1 MIQTV
6 KDVQTFAVLLT
17 ICMLIL
23 ALLGME
29 LFGHRVKYDK
39 SEIAIVNLEE
49 FEGEAYSPRVNFD
62 NIGTAM
68 LSIFVLFIGEDW
80 NNVMFKHERVIG
92 LLC

>member
-1 MIQTV
+1 M
-6 KDVQTFAVLLT
+6 QTFAVLLA

-39 SEIAIVNLEE
+39 NENALENPKE
-49 FEGEAYSPRVNFD
+49 YEGEANSPRINFD
-62 NIGTAM
+62 NIGYAM
-68 LSIFVLFIGEDW
+68 LTIFVLFIGEDW